1 MLSAPMIR
9 FSTHSIQSIG
19 MLGAI
24 AAVLLGCGMP
34 SRSDADLNILT
45 TSTILRD
52 WTEAL
57 ASEDI
62 EVTSIL
68 KPGEDPHVYEPV
80 PQDTIAIESA
90 DFIFYNG
97 YNLEPGLI
105 KLIQSS
111 SQAEKEM
118 AVGEVIVPLDYETGG
133 SIEPDPHVW
142 GSVKNA
148 IAMIEAIRTQLVE
161 LSPEDADETSKKARA
176 YTQELEAL
184 DQWVTTQIQTI
195 PPNNRQLV
203 TTHDAFQYYAN
214 AYGLNIL
221 GTLIGISTEEQPSA
235 QTVKNLALQIQKA
248 KIPKIFAET
257 TINPALLSTVA
268 GEAGVELSEQQLY
281 SDSLGTPESGADSY
295 VKMIVAN
302 TTTIVEGLGG
312 EITPFKSSVERETLE
327 EPD

>member
-1 MLSAPMIR
+1 MIR
-9 FSTHSIQSIG
+9 FSTRSIQAIG
-19 MLGAI
+19 IFGAI
-24 AAVLLGCGMP
+24 AALLIGCGNSP
-34 SRSDADLNILT
+34 QSEAELNILT
-45 TSTILRD
+45 TSTILKD

-57 ASEDI
+57 VPPDI
-62 EVTSIL
+62 SVTSIL
-68 KPGEDPHVYEPV
+68 KPGEDPHIYEPV
-80 PQDTIAIESA
+80 PRDTIAIESA

-111 SQAEKEM
+111 SKPDKEM
-118 AVGEVIVPLDYETGG
+118 SVGEVVEPLDYDKGG

-148 IAMIEAIRTQLVE
+148 ITMVAAMKTKLIE
-161 LSPEDADETSKKARA
+161 LSPDDAAVITQNATA
-176 YTQELEAL
+176 YTQELTVL
-184 DQWVTTQIQTI
+184 DQWVTAQIQTI
-195 PPNNRQLV
+195 PAEKRQLV
-203 TTHDAFQYYAN
+203 TTHDAFQYYAE

-235 QTVKNLALQIQKA
+235 QTVKNLALQIKQA

-257 TINPALLSTVA
+257 TINPALLRTVA
-268 GEAGVELSEQQLY
+268 SEAGVTLSEQQLY
-281 SDSLGTPESGADSY
+281 SDSLGTAESGADSY

-312 EITPFKSSVERETLE
+312 KITPFEGSVKPETIKGIE
-327 EPD
+327 GE